1 MMTLSKLAKL
11 AHVSLSTASKAFS
24 MSSEVNEET
33 REMIFELARAH
44 GCFKKFYNA
53 KYPKLVIAVICP
65 EFKSRYYSTLVSS
78 IGETLSQMGC
88 EMCVASTDFYEKN
101 RKELFDYYNNYSNV
115 DGIIMI
121 DAGNKELEE
130 NNIPVVTTGNPKGKT
145 LSVSSNSSMG
155 INLAIDYFL
164 SKNVCDI
171 GFIGEQRTMSKL
183 IHFKEHLD
191 KKLGAVNEDFISIS
205 EQRMEQGGYEAME
218 ELFKRNAIPRGIIC
232 AYDCMAIGAMK
243 CVFNHGL
250 SVPQDIAIIGMNNNR
265 ESAFLNPSLSSIDL
279 CPEQAGKEMSIA
291 VINKIMGTQE
301 NEGIILTPKLI
312 LRQSSEI

>member
-1 MMTLSKLAKL
+1 MLNTLSR
-11 AHVSLSTASKAFS
+11 ASKVYNYAC
-24 MSSEVNEET
+24 EVNEET
-33 REMIFELARAH
+33 RERIFDLARAH

-88 EMCVASTDFYEKN
+88 EMCVASTDFYDKN
-101 RKELFDYYNNYSNV
+101 RRELFDYYNNYSNV

-121 DAGNKELEE
+121 DAGNKELEG
-130 NNIPVVTTGNPKGKT
+130 NNIPVVTSGNPKGKT

-183 IHFKEHLD
+183 IYFKKHFD
-191 KKLGAVNEDFISIS
+191 KNQMTVNEDFISIS
-205 EQRMEQGGYEAME
+205 NKRMEQGGYEAME
-218 ELFKRNAIPRGIIC
+218 ELFKRNAVPRGIIC

-243 CVFNHGL
+243 CIFDHGL
-250 SVPQDIAIIGMNNNR
+250 SVPKDVAIIGMNNNR

-279 CPEQAGKEMSIA
+279 CPEQAGKEMSVA

-312 LRQSSEI
+312 LRQSSDI

>member
-1 MMTLSKLAKL
+1 
-11 AHVSLSTASKAFS
+11 
-24 MSSEVNEET
+24 
-33 REMIFELARAH
+33 MIFDLARAH

-88 EMCVASTDFYEKN
+88 EMCVASTDFYDKN
-101 RKELFDYYNNYSNV
+101 RRELFDYYNNYSNV

-121 DAGNKELEE
+121 DAGNKELEG

-183 IHFKEHLD
+183 IYFKKHFD
-191 KKLGAVNEDFISIS
+191 KNQMTVNGDFISVS
-205 EQRMEQGGYEAME
+205 DKRMEQGGYEAME

-243 CVFNHGL
+243 CIFDHGL
-250 SVPQDIAIIGMNNNR
+250 SVPKDVAIIGMNNNR

-279 CPEQAGKEMSIA
+279 CPEQVGKEMSVA

-312 LRQSSEI
+312 LRQSSAI